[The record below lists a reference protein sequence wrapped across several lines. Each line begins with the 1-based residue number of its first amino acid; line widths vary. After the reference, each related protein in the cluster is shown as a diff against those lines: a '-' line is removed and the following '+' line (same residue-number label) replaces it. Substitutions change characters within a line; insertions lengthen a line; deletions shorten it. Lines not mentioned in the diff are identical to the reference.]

1 MPNLR
6 LHSTIAEIDSTQWN
20 LLAGTRSV
28 PLRHEFFSA
37 LEAGASV
44 GPGTGWLPRYL
55 SLHGDAGS
63 LLGALPLFEKTDSCG
78 EFIFDWNWAEA
89 LGSSGREYYPKLV
102 VAIPYTPIPGRRLLL
117 AAPAPGGTGTAL
129 IQGAM
134 DYARE
139 RGVSSLHWLFHHPD
153 ESATLAPFDY
163 LARTGC
169 HFQWGNASY
178 QCFDD
183 WLATLTAARRK
194 KIRRERR
201 KIAAADVHCTWIEGG
216 NFTSRILDIAYRLY
230 AANYRAHG
238 MRPYL
243 TQGFFAELCRRMPE
257 AFVACLAYRGSEI
270 LAGALFL
277 EDSENLYGRY
287 WGAFEWVDSL
297 HFEVCYYQGIERAI
311 ARKQRYFHPGIQGEH
326 KLIRGFA
333 PVLHYS
339 SHWLR
344 NAELTR
350 AVRAYLEAERQAVDR
365 YRQAAEAILPVHQV
379 DP

>member
-1 MPNLR
+1 MPTLR
-6 LHSTIAEIDSTQWN
+6 LHSTIAEIDSAQWN
-20 LLAGTRSV
+20 LLAGTHSA

-55 SLHGDAGS
+55 SLHGDDGK
-63 LLGALPLFEKTDSCG
+63 LWGALPLFEKTDSRG
-78 EFIFDWNWAEA
+78 EFIFDWDWAEA
-89 LGSSGREYYPKLV
+89 LGSSGHEYYPKLV
-102 VAIPYTPIPGRRLLL
+102 IAIPYTPIPGYRLLL
-117 AAPAPGGTGTAL
+117 GASAPAGTGTTLA
-129 IQGAM
+129 QGAM

-139 RGVSSLHWLFHHPD
+139 RGLSSLHWLFHRPD
-153 ESATLAPFDY
+153 ESAILASCGH

-169 HFQWGNASY
+169 HFRWVNANY

-201 KIAAADVHCTWIEGG
+201 KTAEAGVRCIWIEGG
-216 NFTSRILDIAYRLY
+216 DFSPRILNTAYRLY
-230 AANYRAHG
+230 AANYRTHG

-243 TQGFFAELCRRMPE
+243 TREFFAELCRRMPE
-257 AFVACLAYRGSEI
+257 AFVACLAYRGTEV

-287 WGAFEWVDSL
+287 WGAFEWIDSL

-311 ARKQRYFHPGIQGEH
+311 ARKQHHFHPGIQGEH

-333 PVLHYS
+333 PCLHYS

-344 NAELTR
+344 DAGLER
-350 AVRAYLEAERQAVDR
+350 AVRAYLEAEHRAVER
-365 YRQAAEAILPVHQV
+365 YRRAAEAILPVHRV
-379 DP
+379 AP